1 MSSTRVGGRGVLMRA
16 YVYTNEIFNVYY
28 WVSSGKGSHSKK
40 QLQLEIQQGMGGEW
54 GIRYK
59 PQFSPTL
66 LELMGKFHI

>member
-28 WVSSGKGSHSKK
+28 WISSGKGSRSKK